1 VFAGVS
7 NQAGLPQVPLSEI
20 VRTSTRPCFSSSS
33 VPFFRLSLPHT
44 VFFLHFPLGSCACWC
59 SRWRWPWRACPG
71 SWTSS
76 SSSST
81 QVSRRSLSP
90 SGPIQNTVRALR
102 SILVLGGAFVRY
114 SSRSERK
121 NQGRE
126 AAFIFVGMP
135 FAVLQEREP
144 ARHTLGQCSG
154 WSGGQTRT
162 CGWLGEASALRPGQ
176 TDTERHTHT
185 HQPLP
190 CVGTTPG
197 VPRGLGSGRAGAAVP
212 AAASA
217 RGVAWRGPRA
227 LTGRAL
233 WV

>member
-90 SGPIQNTVRALR
+90 SGPIQ
-102 SILVLGGAFVRY
+102 IQCVRY
-114 SSRSERK
+114 APFSFLVEHLSATPPEAKEKTKAEKQHSYSSACLLLFCKSGS
-121 NQGRE
+121 QPGTLSVS
-126 AAFIFVGMP
+126 AAAGLEVRRAHAAGSVKP
-135 FAVLQEREP
+135 LLSGPVRQTPRDT
-144 ARHTLGQCSG
+144 HTHTSRCP
-154 WSGGQTRT
+154 
-162 CGWLGEASALRPGQ
+162 ASALRLVSPAASG
-176 TDTERHTHT
+176 
-185 HQPLP
+185 PVGPALP
-190 CVGTTPG
+190 CPLLL
-197 VPRGLGSGRAGAAVP
+197 PR
-212 AAASA
+212 
-217 RGVAWRGPRA
+217 VAWRGVVP
-227 LTGRAL
+227 GP
-233 WV
+233 

>member
-90 SGPIQNTVRALR
+90 SGPIQ
-102 SILVLGGAFVRY
+102 IQCVRY
-114 SSRSERK
+114 APFSFLVEHLSATPPEAKEKTKAEKQHSYSS
-121 NQGRE
+121 
-126 AAFIFVGMP
+126 ACL
-135 FAVLQEREP
+135 LQEREP

>member
-1 VFAGVS
+1 MFAGVS

-162 CGWLGEASALRPGQ
+162 CGWLGEASDLRPVRQ
-176 TDTERHTHT
+176 TPRHTHT
-185 HQPLP
+185 HTSRCPASALRLVSPAASGPVGPALP
-190 CVGTTPG
+190 CPLLLQ
-197 VPRGLGSGRAGAAVP
+197 R
-212 AAASA
+212 
-217 RGVAWRGPRA
+217 VAWRGVVP
-227 LTGRAL
+227 GP
-233 WV
+233 